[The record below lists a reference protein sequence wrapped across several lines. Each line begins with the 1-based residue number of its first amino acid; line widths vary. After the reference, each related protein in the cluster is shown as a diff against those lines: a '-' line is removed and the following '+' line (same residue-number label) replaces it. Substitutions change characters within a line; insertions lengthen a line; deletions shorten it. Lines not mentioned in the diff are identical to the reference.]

1 MKYLLGL
8 LIALEI
14 QEGQSWLSSSAVTS
28 LRSPTTALHV
38 LSTDILGSK
47 APYMNPAALPPERNR
62 DANSTHRLSRLQ
74 IQKAINDIK
83 RFVEHR
89 LEDDM
94 NLTKVNT
101 INTYC
106 PSYMMLCQQGDSKRC
121 NLSIYFSMWH
131 HSPSCEVQE

>member
-8 LIALEI
+8 LIALKS
-14 QEGQSWLSSSAVTS
+14 QEGQSWLSPSAVTS
-28 LRSPTTALHV
+28 LRSPTAALHV
-38 LSTDILGSK
+38 LSTDVLVPPAK

-94 NLTKVNT
+94 KLTKVN
-101 INTYC
+101 NTN
-106 PSYMMLCQQGDSKRC
+106 K
-121 NLSIYFSMWH
+121 LSVIYIVVSTG
-131 HSPSCEVQE
+131 